1 MRSHAV
7 ITLVAVG
14 AFLTLPVPAWYQYRW
29 IERVSVAERER
40 LDSQLSSALNGFAR
54 DFDREIAGAETSVGA
69 LGPTAPH
76 TLLRLGDYRTSQP
89 QLVKAVLFAE
99 LTEPKELQLL
109 RFAAELAPPESIS
122 WPPEWS
128 SLRTKLLADSNRIP
142 SSPVN
147 WRIFAEVPA
156 LVLPIG
162 NELSAMKA
170 GPFRRQFPHGYVI
183 VILDSFYLYQQLLP
197 SLTQRYFRDVVQ
209 GTYHIQVRVQSNDNR
224 VIYDSAPG
232 QSFPAASLKSVTLF
246 SGSSSNGGVFPYV
259 RSEQLVSA
267 DGPWQLAVNGE
278 RSRAAALI
286 ENFRAVSLVM
296 SSVSF
301 LVLVAALVTLFV
313 AARRAHGL
321 AQAQWEFVSAVTHEL
336 RTPVTALRSIA
347 ENMSDGVVSPGRI
360 SRYGQLIV
368 LQVERLS
375 QMIEDVL
382 EFGRS
387 RRTDGTDANG
397 TANVTAVLDEALAAY
412 ASTLERQGF
421 RVARDIPGGLPPA
434 QCSAPALRRSLE
446 NLIGN
451 AIKYGAAG
459 RWIGIG
465 VRDGGKGEIIISIED
480 KGCGIETDE
489 RKRVFEPFF
498 RGRGAR
504 AGQVPGTG
512 LGLTVVKKCIE
523 SLGGRITVESEPGLW
538 TRFDVFVPIANRYET
553 TYSHR

>member
-1 MRSHAV
+1 
-7 ITLVAVG
+7 
-14 AFLTLPVPAWYQYRW
+14 
-29 IERVSVAERER
+29 
-40 LDSQLSSALNGFAR
+40 
-54 DFDREIAGAETSVGA
+54 
-69 LGPTAPH
+69 
-76 TLLRLGDYRTSQP
+76 
-89 QLVKAVLFAE
+89 
-99 LTEPKELQLL
+99 
-109 RFAAELAPPESIS
+109 
-122 WPPEWS
+122 
-128 SLRTKLLADSNRIP
+128 
-142 SSPVN
+142 
-147 WRIFAEVPA
+147 
-156 LVLPIG
+156 
-162 NELSAMKA
+162 
-170 GPFRRQFPHGYVI
+170 

-197 SLTQRYFRDVVQ
+197 NLTQRYFRDVVQ

-397 TANVTAVLDEALAAY
+397 TADVTAVLDEALAAY